1 MLRSLAFAHSEGGA
15 GILPVTVRNDGRDAR
30 PTCLMPCTR
39 FMLAWARAFSSAR
52 SSALA
57 VVACSVACATPT
69 TTMPAPSLG
78 DGSVHANV
86 EDNIS
91 DPEISSEAYRSVLE
105 AELELQDGNV
115 PEGIAHLRESVLHD
129 PASAYLRMRLAE
141 AWLEAGDAG
150 QAREAGEAAL
160 AINPKH
166 VGALRVVGRAWALA
180 GESKKARDAYERALN
195 AAPADRE
202 SSALLAELLVEDGDL
217 AGAEAV
223 IEKLMAGEP
232 GAVDGYLSLAR
243 IFAERGEIE
252 RAFVH
257 VERALAR
264 EPADPQA
271 LALKLTLSWS
281 EGRFDTAL
289 PAANAL
295 ARVAGAEPE
304 VRRDVLTAHAL
315 AGKMADADALAA
327 AWLEEDGSEDVRL
340 AVAEGW
346 ERAGELTRAIAVLD
360 PAKSAPLSPRSAADS
375 ARIRMQLGESARAVE
390 VVCPLVDAPA
400 DVMVSAFVLA
410 TCARALVEVDADH
423 LAGKGAR
430 AKEAGALII
439 KRAAKLAPT
448 LGDAAPIYLDVVTD
462 VAKAGGVP
470 RDEALRIANAALFA
484 DPTEP
489 NTIAGVARAHEVLG
503 DVDGGRRILEEALRA
518 RPAHPDILFALA
530 RHLDRQ
536 KQSTA
541 AIEIVERLLDRGKT
555 GVEEL
560 NFIAFALADSGTRA
574 AEAEHMAWRALVQDP
589 LNGYVVDTLG
599 WTLFAKGDY
608 AAAVATLQRA
618 DRLSPREGE
627 LLFHLAAAL
636 EKKGDA
642 VAALETA
649 EKAKALLRADDP
661 VLARVAELLARLAST
676 KSAAK

>member
-1 MLRSLAFAHSEGGA
+1 MRARSLIGTACM
-15 GILPVTVRNDGRDAR
+15 VTA
-30 PTCLMPCTR
+30 C
-39 FMLAWARAFSSAR
+39 
-52 SSALA
+52 ALA
-57 VVACSVACATPT
+57 LACTTPT
-69 TTMPAPSLG
+69 ATMLTPSSG
-78 DGSVHANV
+78 DGTGRANV
-86 EDNIS
+86 EDNIV
-91 DPEISSEAYRSVLE
+91 DPEISSEAYRAVLE
-105 AELELQDGNV
+105 AELELQEGNV
-115 PEGIAHLRESVLHD
+115 PEGIGFLRESVMHD

-141 AWLEAGDAG
+141 AWLEAGDAA

-166 VGALRVVGRAWALA
+166 VSSLRVVGRAWALA
-180 GESKKARDAYERALN
+180 GESKKARAAYERALSV
-195 AAPADRE
+195 APADRE
-202 SSALLAELLVEDGDL
+202 SSALLAELLVEEGDL

-252 RAFVH
+252 HARTH

-271 LALKLTLSWS
+271 LGLKLTLLWS
-281 EGRFDTAL
+281 EGRFDDAL

-315 AGKMADADALAA
+315 AGKMSDADALAT
-327 AWLEEDGSEDVRL
+327 AWLEEDGAENVRL

-346 ERAGELTRAIAVLD
+346 ERAGELTRALAVLD
-360 PAKSAPLSPRSAADS
+360 PVKSAPLSPRSAAES
-375 ARIRMQLGESARAVE
+375 ARIRMQLGENARAVD

-400 DVMVSAFVLA
+400 EVMVSAFVLA
-410 TCARALVEVDADH
+410 TCARALVAVTPS
-423 LAGKGAR
+423 R
-430 AKEAGALII
+430 AKDAGTLIV
-439 KRAAKLAPT
+439 KRTSKLAPA
-448 LGDAAPIYLDVVTD
+448 LSDAAPVYIDVLTD
-462 VAKAGGVP
+462 VAKAGGLA

-489 NTIAGVARAHEVLG
+489 NTIGGVARAHEELG
-503 DVDGGRRILEEALRA
+503 DVDGGRRILDEALRA
-518 RPAHPDILFALA
+518 RPAHPDILFSLA

-536 KQSTA
+536 KQSA
-541 AIEIVERLLDRGKT
+541 AAVEIVERLLDRGKT
-555 GVEEL
+555 GVDEL
-560 NFIAFALADSGTRA
+560 NFAAFALADAGTRA
-574 AEAEHMAWRALVQDP
+574 DEAEHFAWRALVQDP

-627 LLFHLAAAL
+627 VLFHLASAL

-642 VAALETA
+642 AGAIEAA
-649 EKAKALLRADDP
+649 EKAKALLAPDDP
-661 VLARVAELLARLAST
+661 VQARLAELLTRLALT
-676 KSAAK
+676 KRAAR